1 MPPKKHTRAESDANE
16 ASTSSEKRQKTNEAS
31 ETAPEGEKSGEENLD
46 PNLGKELFGYYCI
59 ARPRFDFENEANE
72 EGADEEDAEER
83 YLAQRDK
90 NLLGKPIAEHPEH
103 KWVAFW
109 QTWKLFV
116 NWHEGAQWCDAD
128 AFGMYVYNDFQGY
141 GLQEVVER
149 MLVAFDDQF
158 KKKEHDEETINH
170 MWAVAAAAVHWL
182 TTEELGPWIGCD
194 DGERIKDTMECIGA
208 MFLSALNEL
217 DRAGDLKP
225 DSRIQDLALV
235 MAWYLEWSKDL
246 PDYGFDGDELNWRPQ
261 ILAYARKAGIDLAT
275 PSSGLFGAAQLVSTL
290 DEEADDDDG
299 VAPLAGEAKPDRWN
313 WKKTYAAL
321 KKQAAPHFG
330 GRKYDITQWSRK
342 ERAKHAFN
350 KKDPLADIP
359 EKEIKAGNIGLA

>member
-1 MPPKKHTRAESDANE
+1 MPPKKHTRADA
-16 ASTSSEKRQKTNEAS
+16 R
-31 ETAPEGEKSGEENLD
+31 GEKSGEENLD

-59 ARPRFDFENEANE
+59 ARPRFDFENETNE

-116 NWHEGAQWCDAD
+116 NWHEGGAVVRRGRVRHVRLQRLP
-128 AFGMYVYNDFQGY
+128 GV

-225 DSRIQDLALV
+225 DSRIKDLALV

-246 PDYGFDGDELNWRPQ
+246 PDYGFDGDELDWRPQ
-261 ILAYARKAGIDLAT
+261 ILAYARKASIDLAA
-275 PSSGLFGAAQLVSTL
+275 SSGLFGAAQLVSTL

-299 VAPLAGEAKPDRWN
+299 VAPLAGQAKPDRWN

>member
-1 MPPKKHTRAESDANE
+1 MPPKKHTRAESGANE

-31 ETAPEGEKSGEENLD
+31 EIAPEGEKSGEENLD

-59 ARPRFDFENEANE
+59 ARPRFDFEDEANE

-194 DGERIKDTMECIGA
+194 DGERIKNTMECIGV
-208 MFLSALNEL
+208 MLLSALNEL

-225 DSRIQDLALV
+225 DSRIKDLALV
-235 MAWYLEWSKDL
+235 MVWYLEWSKDL
-246 PDYGFDGDELNWRPQ
+246 PDYGFDGDELDWRPQ

-299 VAPLAGEAKPDRWN
+299 
-313 WKKTYAAL
+313 
-321 KKQAAPHFG
+321 
-330 GRKYDITQWSRK
+330 YDITQWSRK